1 MEKFMRDLHTHER
14 WLFDEFA
21 DRLGAA
27 LDSLT
32 GSRPPIEWS
41 AVDSPAGRDP
51 AGSLVLEN
59 PLHGING
66 ATVWILSAES
76 DEKKV
81 SSAVL
86 ESAGISEA
94 DSDPETSRSS
104 FVELIGQAVS
114 GLCQALSG
122 RLSREVT
129 ASTPTAREA
138 GLPPELQLVQV
149 AIQLKSGK
157 AALIMAV
164 SKPLTDALAP
174 AERRLAEP
182 IGAAPAKTLDLL
194 YDVELPVSVSFG
206 RAQLPL
212 KDIIKLT
219 SGSIVELNRA
229 ISEPVEIIV
238 NNCVIARGDVVV
250 MEGNYGVRI
259 QQVISRQERLR
270 TLT

>member
-1 MEKFMRDLHTHER
+1 VDG
-14 WLFDEFA
+14 
-21 DRLGAA
+21 GA
-27 LDSLT
+27 
-32 GSRPPIEWS
+32 I
-41 AVDSPAGRDP
+41 
-51 AGSLVLEN
+51 
-59 PLHGING
+59 
-66 ATVWILSAES
+66 WILAASE
-76 DEKKV
+76 DEKRI

-94 DSDPETSRSS
+94 DADAETSRSS
-104 FVELIGQAVS
+104 FVELVGQAVS

-122 RLSREVT
+122 KLQREVT
-129 ASTPTAREA
+129 ASAPVTRDSGVPADLETVNLIIDLA
-138 GLPPELQLVQV
+138 
-149 AIQLKSGK
+149 SGK
-157 AALIMAV
+157 ASLIVAAT
-164 SKPLTDALAP
+164 KELIEALAP
-174 AERRLAEP
+174 AKPRPAGPVSE
-182 IGAAPAKTLDLL
+182 APARTLDLL
-194 YDVELPVSVSFG
+194 FDVELPVSVSFG

-250 MEGNYGVRI
+250 IEGNYGVRI